1 MVFALVGGD
10 ERTVCLFH
18 LLRADGHT
26 VTPFL
31 LERALGPAPEGS
43 SPGDADCVVFGL
55 PCSKGGAVFAP
66 FSVEKR
72 CFESILDE
80 VRPGT
85 PVLAGKAEA
94 LAPLCRE
101 RGLELHDYFL
111 REEFTV
117 RNAALT
123 AEGAVGVMLGK
134 TGRSLL
140 GARVL
145 ITGFGRIGRLL
156 GLRLRALGA
165 EVTAAARSASDRA
178 WAGALGLCAV
188 PLGKAG
194 PEGFDF
200 VVNTVPSPVLGE
212 SFIARAEGA
221 GLIELASPPYGFD
234 LDAAERLGREVT
246 VASGLPGL
254 KCPESAAGA
263 IRDTIYSILEV

>member
-1 MVFALVGGD
+1 LVFALIGGD
-10 ERTVCLFH
+10 ERMVRLSR

-26 VTPFL
+26 AAPFL
-31 LERALGPAPEGS
+31 LERALGPAPKGS
-43 SPGDADCVVFGL
+43 SPGKADCVVFGL

-72 CFESILDE
+72 GFETILDE
-80 VRPGT
+80 LRPGT

-111 REEFTV
+111 REDFTV

-123 AEGAVGVMLGK
+123 AEGALSVMLGK
-134 TGRSLL
+134 SGRALL

-156 GLRLRALGA
+156 ALRLRALGA

-178 WAGALGLCAV
+178 WAEALGLRAL
-188 PLGKAG
+188 PLGKAEA
-194 PEGFDF
+194 EGFDF
-200 VVNTVPSPVLGE
+200 IVSTVPSPVLGE

-221 GLIELASPPYGFD
+221 ELIELASPPYGFD
-234 LDAAERLGREVT
+234 LDAAARLGREVT
-246 VASGLPGL
+246 IASGLPGL
-254 KCPESAAGA
+254 TAPESAAGA
-263 IRDTIYSILEV
+263 LRDTIYDILEV